1 MIEVASD
8 FFNGATLFRFSKA
21 TFIVLIPKVD
31 NPSSLEKF
39 RPISLYSMAYKIF
52 SKVIVGRLS

>member
-21 TFIVLIPKVD
+21 TFIVLIPK
-31 NPSSLEKF
+31 LEDYRDVF
-39 RPISLYSMAYKIF
+39 T
-52 SKVIVGRLS
+52 V